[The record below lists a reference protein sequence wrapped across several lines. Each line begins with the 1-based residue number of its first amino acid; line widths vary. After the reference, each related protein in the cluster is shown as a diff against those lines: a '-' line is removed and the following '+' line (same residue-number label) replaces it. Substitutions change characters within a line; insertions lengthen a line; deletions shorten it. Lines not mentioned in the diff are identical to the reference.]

1 MTSHNGPQA
10 AQYDGVMDEPPQ
22 IITGTVDIRLSDS
35 QIVDLAEA
43 LGIDVDALIA
53 ADRGTTDEEQ

>member
-1 MTSHNGPQA
+1 MTSHNGQDV
-10 AQYDGVMDEPPQ
+10 AQYDGPMAEPQ

>member
-1 MTSHNGPQA
+1 MTSHNGQDV
-10 AQYDGVMDEPPQ
+10 AQYDGTMAEPQ

-53 ADRGTTDEEQ
+53 ADGGTTDEEQ

>member
-1 MTSHNGPQA
+1 MTMS
-10 AQYDGVMDEPPQ
+10 EPQ

-43 LGIDVDALIA
+43 LGIDVDAILA
-53 ADRGTTDEEQ
+53 ADGGTNDEES